1 MINIYFDNDLMF
13 AEVESNVFKALR
25 LDPSIPP
32 SRLQIKPEAEED
44 PSLYARPYHR
54 YLHDFRQKV
63 LLKNMQV
70 QTPTPLDVV
79 TQDLW
84 TIYDHKSETTK
95 IDTLQKCLKV
105 LISYEEPPF
114 KVDP

>member
-1 MINIYFDNDLMF
+1 LLEQIDSNDHELRTKFHLQLISIYFDNDLMF
-13 AEVESNVFKALR
+13 AEVESNVTKALR
-25 LDPSIPP
+25 LDPSLPTA
-32 SRLQIKPEAEED
+32 RLPFKPDPEED

-70 QTPTPLDVV
+70 ASPSPLDAV

-84 TIYDHKSETTK
+84 TIYDHKS
-95 IDTLQKCLKV
+95 
-105 LISYEEPPF
+105 
-114 KVDP
+114 